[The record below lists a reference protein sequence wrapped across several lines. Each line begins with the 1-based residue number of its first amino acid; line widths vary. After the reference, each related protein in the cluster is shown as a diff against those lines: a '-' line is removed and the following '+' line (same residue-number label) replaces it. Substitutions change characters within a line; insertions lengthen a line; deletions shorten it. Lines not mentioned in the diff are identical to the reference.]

1 MKKFSF
7 WIGLF
12 LIYNLIFLSRLPIFN
27 DESIYIHWGQMII
40 TSPYRWWFPLRIDG
54 KQPLY
59 PILLGVATTFS
70 PFKTLFSARLVS
82 LFFGLLTFWSTVKIF
97 QLLYPKKRKEP
108 LYFLLITS
116 CYLLFFN
123 RLALMEAAITGL
135 WYLAFYIFL
144 LLIKKPSWKKSSFL
158 GLILGL
164 GWWIKSSMNLIFPL
178 LFFTFLLTYWH
189 LIKSNRAKVNLWP
202 FFSSGLV
209 FLILISPLFYSPHF
223 NQISFQEKKWILSL
237 QEVLNF
243 PFPLWLNNLYKGF
256 VWLIAYLTPLP
267 FLLFMGYLLQNL
279 KKPSK
284 NFYLVLGWI
293 FIPFFLQALIA
304 RRYTSRYLVN
314 IVPAI
319 LIFSS
324 LAWQE
329 IKNSYLK
336 KILILTILIPSL
348 IFIASPITFF
358 NLLPSLRPLK
368 ADQNQYINNWS
379 SGYGIKET
387 IEFLKKEAL
396 FSPLLIFVRHDYGN
410 PEDALFALLNK
421 EKNIKVVY
429 INYQPLDQ
437 VKKLE
442 KAGIKI
448 YFISRGKQYSGLEKY
463 LKEIIRF
470 PKPVGDEFVG
480 VYQFQ
485 VL

>member
-1 MKKFSF
+1 M
-7 WIGLF
+7 
-12 LIYNLIFLSRLPIFN
+12 
-27 DESIYIHWGQMII
+27 
-40 TSPYRWWFPLRIDG
+40 
-54 KQPLY
+54 
-59 PILLGVATTFS
+59 
-70 PFKTLFSARLVS
+70 
-82 LFFGLLTFWSTVKIF
+82 
-97 QLLYPKKRKEP
+97 
-108 LYFLLITS
+108 
-116 CYLLFFN
+116 
-123 RLALMEAAITGL
+123 
-135 WYLAFYIFL
+135 
-144 LLIKKPSWKKSSFL
+144 

-178 LFFTFLLTYWH
+178 LFFTFLLAYWH

-202 FFSSGLV
+202 FLSSGLV

-243 PFPLWLNNLYKGF
+243 PFSLWLNNLYKGF

-293 FIPFFLQALIA
+293 FIPFFLQVLIA

-324 LAWQE
+324 LAWQK

-348 IFIASPITFF
+348 IFIASPIAFF

-437 VKKLE
+437 VEKLE
-442 KAGIKI
+442 KAGVKI
-448 YFISRGKQYSGLEKY
+448 YFISRGKQYAGLEKY

-470 PKPVGDEFVG
+470 PKPAGDEFVG
-480 VYQFQ
+480 IYQFQ